1 MKKYKI
7 VINGTEYEV
16 EIEEIDASEAAHSS
30 PSVSPAEDKSSQQ
43 DGGNAVKAPIPGTV
57 LRISRGEGVSVKAGD
72 VLLVLE
78 SMKMENEIVSP
89 SNGVVSYKVSKG
101 AAVAA
106 GDVLCVIK

>member
-1 MKKYKI
+1 MKKYRI

-16 EIEEIDASEAAHSS
+16 GIEEISASEAVNASS
-30 PSVSPAEDKSSQQ
+30 PAAPAQNKVSSDE
-43 DGGNAVKAPIPGTV
+43 GNAVKAPIPGTV

-106 GDVLCVIK
+106 GDVLCVVK